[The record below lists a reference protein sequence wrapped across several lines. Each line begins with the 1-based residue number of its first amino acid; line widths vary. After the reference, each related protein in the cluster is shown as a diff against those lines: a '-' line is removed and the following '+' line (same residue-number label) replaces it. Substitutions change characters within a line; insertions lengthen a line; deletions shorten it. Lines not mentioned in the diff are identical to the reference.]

1 VTGPLH
7 GVRVLELASLAP
19 GPFAGTMLSDLGAEV
34 LRLDRPERLADPGTA
49 PPAPLGRGRRSVA
62 VDLKH
67 ARAAELVLRLVERA
81 DVLVEGF
88 RPGVCERLGI
98 GPEPCLERNP
108 RLVYARFT
116 GWGQTGPLAQSAG
129 HDIDYLAVSGALEPI
144 GPAGQ
149 PPLPPLNYLAD
160 FAGGGMLGVV
170 GILSALLER
179 ERSGRGQVV
188 DVAMVDGAA
197 LLTSFLHGLL
207 ADGRWPAPRGRNLLD
222 GGAPFYRTYE
232 CADGRYVAVGAVE
245 PAFYAA
251 LLDGLGLDAA
261 TLPGQLDPS
270 GWPRLHQLFAE
281 AFAGRTRDEWAEVFD
296 GTDACVAPVL
306 TPHEATRHPQAVERQ
321 AFVDVAGLVQPAPA
335 PRLSRTPGE
344 VRGPAPAAGQHT
356 VEALRDWGV
365 DSVEIAGLTSDVVVF
380 PTNS

>member
-1 VTGPLH
+1 M
-7 GVRVLELASLAP
+7 LEIASLAP

-34 LRLDRPERLADPGTA
+34 LRLDRPGA
-49 PPAPLGRGRRSVA
+49 PAPEAAPASLGRGRRSVA
-62 VDLKH
+62 IDLKH
-67 ARAAELVLRLVERA
+67 AAAASLVLRLVESA

-98 GPEPCLERNP
+98 GPNRCLERNP

-116 GWGQTGPLAQSAG
+116 GWGQDGPLAQRAG

-144 GPAGQ
+144 GPGGR
-149 PPLPPLNYLAD
+149 PPVPPLNYVAD

-207 ADGRWPAPRGRNLLD
+207 ADGRWPAPRGQNLLD

-232 CADGRYVAVGAVE
+232 CGDGKYVAVGAVE

-251 LLDGLGLDAA
+251 LLAGLDLDPE
-261 TLPGQLDPS
+261 TLPGQYDRS
-270 GWPRLHQLFAE
+270 GWPELHRTFAE
-281 AFAGRTRDEWAEVFD
+281 RFASRDRDAWAEHFA

-306 TPHEATRHPQAVERQ
+306 SPAEAVRHPQAIARQ
-321 AFVDVAGLVQPAPA
+321 SFVDVDGFAQPAPA
-335 PRLSRTPGE
+335 PRLSRTPAG
-344 VRGPAPAAGQHT
+344 VQGPAPAPGEHT
-356 VEALRDWGV
+356 NEALRDWGLRPA
-365 DSVEIAGLTSDVVVF
+365 EIEDLVANVVVF
-380 PTNS
+380 PTSS

>member
-1 VTGPLH
+1 
-7 GVRVLELASLAP
+7 
-19 GPFAGTMLSDLGAEV
+19 MLSDLGAEV
-34 LRLDRPERLADPGTA
+34 LRLDRPAGLADPGTA

-62 VDLKH
+62 IDLKH
-67 ARAAELVLRLVERA
+67 ARAADLVLRLVERA

-98 GPEPCLERNP
+98 GPEPCLGRNP

-116 GWGQTGPLAQSAG
+116 GWGQTGPLAQTAG

-144 GPAGQ
+144 GPADR
-149 PPLPPLNYLAD
+149 PPVPPLNYLAD

-188 DVAMVDGAA
+188 DVAMVDGAG

-207 ADGRWPAPRGRNLLD
+207 ADGRWPAARGQNLLD

-232 CADGRYVAVGAVE
+232 CGDGKYVAVGAVE

-261 TLPGQLDPS
+261 ELPSQYDPG
-270 GWPRLHQLFAE
+270 GWAELHRLFAE
-281 AFAGRTRDEWAEVFD
+281 RFASRTREGWAEVFD

-306 TPHEATRHPQAVERQ
+306 SPHEAIRHPQAVARE
-321 AFVDVAGLVQPAPA
+321 AFVEVAGLVQPAPA

-344 VRGPAPAAGQHT
+344 VRGPAPSAGQDT
-356 VEALRDWGV
+356 VGALRDWGV
-365 DSVEIAGLTSDVVVF
+365 DSAELDGLMSDLVVF